1 MRPKAAGILW
11 PVCLV
16 ALALVVPPWS
26 LRAQGTESGD
36 TSPQASNSAPA
47 TSAAAV
53 PASPKAAAAPV
64 STAPKVVEIVEGHL
78 ELDGLIRLRV
88 DHLAE
93 WSKTNDPGKLV
104 PYINGRAIRGNTPDE
119 IEPARGLLSYHLE
132 LTPENREIWT
142 DLLGA
147 PISLSHPVT
156 LSVGLEG
163 ESHSSFDTDFGL
175 ANRVPLTVISSWYGV
190 IAVILTLVTM
200 FLLLWL
206 ARRTNLIRETGP
218 APAGGK
224 LRPYNLGRT
233 QMAFWFFLIY
243 VSYLGIWLVTGSL
256 DTITASL
263 LALMGISA
271 GTALSEALIDS
282 GKDNANAAKLQ
293 DLSAEKQAVEQ
304 SLPALQA
311 QADGMSVR
319 TNLAPEELANRDSLN
334 RQIQDCRTRLSQLS
348 LQIQS
353 LNPTAASGVTRGF
366 LLDLLADSSGY
377 SFHRFQI
384 FAWTILLG
392 IMFIS
397 SVYNDLTMPE
407 FSATLLGLM
416 GLSSG
421 TYIGFKFPEQK

>member
-1 MRPKAAGILW
+1 MRPKAAGSLR

-16 ALALVVPPWS
+16 ALALLLPTWVA
-26 LRAQGTESGD
+26 LDAQGAN
-36 TSPQASNSAPA
+36 PQPSAPA
-47 TSAAAV
+47 QAASAPAV
-53 PASPKAAAAPV
+53 PAPPAAAAAPIPP
-64 STAPKVVEIVEGHL
+64 PKVVNLQGNL
-78 ELDGLIRLRV
+78 ELDDLIQIQV

-104 PYINGRAIRGNTPDE
+104 PYISGRAIRGNFPDE
-119 IEPARGLLSYHLE
+119 IEPARGMLSYHLE
-132 LTPENREIWT
+132 LLPENREIWT

-147 PISLSHPVT
+147 PSRLRHPVT

-163 ESHSSFDTDFGL
+163 EAHSSFDTVYDLGRPVL
-175 ANRVPLTVISSWYGV
+175 LTVISPWYGL
-190 IAVILTLVTM
+190 IAVVLTLVTM

-206 ARRTNLIRETGP
+206 ARTTNLIRETGP
-218 APAGGK
+218 TPTGGR

-233 QMAFWFFLIY
+233 QMAFWFFLVF
-243 VSYLGIWLVTGSL
+243 VSYLGIWLITGSL

-282 GKDNANAAKLQ
+282 GKDGANAAQLQ
-293 DLSAEKQAVEQ
+293 DLSAEKQALEQ
-304 SLPALQA
+304 GLSALQA
-311 QADGMSVR
+311 QAAGLSARPD
-319 TNLAPEELANRDSLN
+319 LAPDELTNRDSLN
-334 RQIQDCRTRLSQLS
+334 RQVQDSRTRLAQVNQQVQALT
-348 LQIQS
+348 
-353 LNPTAASGVTRGF
+353 PTAASGVTRGF

-392 IMFIS
+392 IMFVS

-407 FSATLLGLM
+407 FSPTLLGLM
-416 GLSSG
+416 GISSG

>member
-16 ALALVVPPWS
+16 ALALVVSPFGA
-26 LRAQGTESGD
+26 LRAQSAA
-36 TSPQASNSAPA
+36 SPPASASTQPPAASAVPTAPA
-47 TSAAAV
+47 V
-53 PASPKAAAAPV
+53 APV
-64 STAPKVVEIVEGHL
+64 SAAPKVVEIVQGHL
-78 ELDGLIRLRV
+78 VLDGLIQLRV

-104 PYINGRAIRGNTPDE
+104 PYIDGRAIRANYPDE

-132 LTPENREIWT
+132 LLPENREIWT

-147 PISLSHPVT
+147 PSSLSHPVT
-156 LSVGLEG
+156 LSVGLED
-163 ESHSSFDTDFGL
+163 ELDSSFDTVFGQG
-175 ANRVPLTVISSWYGV
+175 NRVPLTVISTLYGV
-190 IAVILTLVTM
+190 IAALLTLVTM
-200 FLLLWL
+200 VLLLWL
-206 ARRTNLIRETGP
+206 ARTTNLIRETGP
-218 APAGGK
+218 PPPGGK

-233 QMAFWFFLIY
+233 QMAFWFFLVY

-271 GTALSEALIDS
+271 GTALSEAMIDS
-282 GKDNANAAKLQ
+282 GKTDANAAQLQ
-293 DLSAEKQAVEQ
+293 DLSAEKQALEQ

-311 QADGMSVR
+311 QAAGVNTR
-319 TNLAPEELANRDSLN
+319 TDLAPDEVTNRDSLN
-334 RQIQDCRTRLSQLS
+334 RQIQDCRTRLAQVN
-348 LQIQS
+348 LQIQT
-353 LNPTAASGVTRGF
+353 LTPTAASGVSRGF
-366 LLDLLADSSGY
+366 LLDILADSSGY

-392 IMFIS
+392 IMFVS

-416 GLSSG
+416 GISSG

>member
-16 ALALVVPPWS
+16 ALALVVPPCT
-26 LRAQGTESGD
+26 LQAQVAESGA
-36 TSPQASNSAPA
+36 TNPQASNPGPA
-47 TSAAAV
+47 TGAAAV
-53 PASPKAAAAPV
+53 PSSPRAAAVPV
-64 STAPKVVEIVEGHL
+64 TPAPKVVEIVEGHL

-93 WSKTNDPGKLV
+93 WSKTNDPRKLV

-119 IEPARGLLSYHLE
+119 IEPARGFLSYHLE
-132 LTPENREIWT
+132 LTPANREIWT

-147 PISLSHPVT
+147 PTSLSHPVT
-156 LSVGLEG
+156 LSVGLEE

-206 ARRTNLIRETGP
+206 ARKTNLIRETGP
-218 APAGGK
+218 TPAGGK

-282 GKDNANAAKLQ
+282 GKDDANAAKLQ
-293 DLSAEKQAVEQ
+293 DLSAEKQALEQ
-304 SLPALQA
+304 SLPTLQT

-334 RQIQDCRTRLSQLS
+334 RQIQDCRTRLSQLN
-348 LQIQS
+348 LQIQT
-353 LNPTAASGVTRGF
+353 LTPTAASGVTRGF